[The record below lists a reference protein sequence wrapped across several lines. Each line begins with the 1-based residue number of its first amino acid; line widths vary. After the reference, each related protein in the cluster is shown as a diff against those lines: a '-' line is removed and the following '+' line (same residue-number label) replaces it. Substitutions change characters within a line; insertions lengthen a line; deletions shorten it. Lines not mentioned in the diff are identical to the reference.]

1 MVQKSVTR
9 ETGIQ
14 ETVVMKIAFWSVE
27 MEMLMK
33 IKSAMIV
40 TLKAE
45 MDAMLNANWNVGME

>member
-1 MVQKSVTR
+1 MVQKSVMR
-9 ETGIQ
+9 ETGNQ
-14 ETVVMKIAFWSVE
+14 EMVAMKIAFWSAE
-27 MEMLMK
+27 MEKLMK